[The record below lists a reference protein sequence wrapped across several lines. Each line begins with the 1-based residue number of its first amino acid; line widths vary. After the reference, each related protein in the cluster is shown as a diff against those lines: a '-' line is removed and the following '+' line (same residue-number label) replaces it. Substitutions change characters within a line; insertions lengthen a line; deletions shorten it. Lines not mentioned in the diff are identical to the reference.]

1 MACLCPVGPSARSSQ
16 NEDLVK
22 NADGT
27 VDVYFGPKAPAG
39 KASNWVQ
46 TNPGGKFEVLF
57 RLYGPQ

>member
-1 MACLCPVGPSARSSQ
+1 M
-16 NEDLVK
+16 VK